1 MQPGMMAGY
10 RWERQK
16 GRLSERAEPG
26 VQQLPQ
32 EGFLEE
38 AGWPKTDE
46 RIEMAE
52 EAERNGKWDG
62 PGFPSLAP
70 PGGGEAPSW
79 RASSGGSQVVRGWCV
94 TCAREGV
101 SNHEDGTLILEQCRK
116 CERRGEKTILG
127 HPKAPFCKLQGRH
140 WGHTQD

>member
-52 EAERNGKWDG
+52 EAERNGKG
-62 PGFPSLAP
+62 MGQASLH
-70 PGGGEAPSW
+70 W
-79 RASSGGSQVVRGWCV
+79 RP
-94 TCAREGV
+94 
-101 SNHEDGTLILEQCRK
+101 LEV
-116 CERRGEKTILG
+116 
-127 HPKAPFCKLQGRH
+127 GRH
-140 WGHTQD
+140 LHGGPALGDPRLSVGGV

>member
-46 RIEMAE
+46 RIEMSE
-52 EAERNGKWDG
+52 EAERNGKGDG
-62 PGFPSLAP
+62 PGTFMEGQLWGI
-70 PGGGEAPSW
+70 PGCPW
-79 RASSGGSQVVRGWCV
+79 VVC
-94 TCAREGV
+94 
-101 SNHEDGTLILEQCRK
+101 D
-116 CERRGEKTILG
+116 
-127 HPKAPFCKLQGRH
+127 
-140 WGHTQD
+140 